1 MITIQKAKRIQ
12 DELSKKVITK
22 DVLPKDLR
30 KICGVDVS
38 YKNNRA
44 YCSSIILDA
53 KNMQVIETVHSSLKV
68 EYDYIPGL
76 FMLRE
81 AKPILKTIKKLK
93 TKFDVLLVD
102 GHGQLH
108 PRRCGLACYIGIM
121 IEKPTIGVAKNLLCG
136 NQRADSKIELDGK
149 VMGQSIKLKNKTIF
163 ISIGHMISLKTACKI
178 IKNSILMDKWYPQPL
193 YLADKFSKKLRKSS
207 TNNNISLNHLKR

>member
-1 MITIQKAKRIQ
+1 MSTVQKAKKLQ
-12 DELSKKVITK
+12 EELSKKVITK
-22 DVLPKDLR
+22 DVLPKKIT

-38 YKNNRA
+38 YKNDRA
-44 YCSSIILDA
+44 YCSSVILDA
-53 KNMQVIETVHSSLKV
+53 KSMKIIETVHTNSKIQ
-68 EYDYIPGL
+68 YDYIPGL

-108 PRRCGLACYIGIM
+108 PRRCGLACYIGIL

-136 NQRADSKIELDGK
+136 NQKSDYTIELDGK
-149 VMGQSIKLKNKTIF
+149 IMGEVIQSKNKAIF

-178 IKNSILMDKWYPQPL
+178 IKNLILLEKWYPQPL
-193 YLADKFSKKLRKSS
+193 YLADQFSKKQ
-207 TNNNISLNHLKR
+207 KRLD